1 MQRRSPARSR
11 TWSMGDVE
19 SVQETG
25 KRKVAPS
32 LPRDAEE
39 GDADPEIDSFRDL
52 GSGLEL
58 SGFPVRLE
66 RFVSVPAPM
75 HERANDQN
83 GERKK
88 LQSRSVSVHPS
99 STLILILP
107 RDASYMQ
114 AQCGQGDAG

>member
-1 MQRRSPARSR
+1 M
-11 TWSMGDVE
+11 
-19 SVQETG
+19 QETG
-25 KRKVAPS
+25 KCKDAPS

-88 LQSRSVSVHPS
+88 LPARCGSVHPS
-99 STLILILP
+99 STLIRILP
-107 RDASYMQ
+107 TEASYMQ
-114 AQCGQGDAG
+114 AQGGQGDAG